1 MLTKRQLREIH
12 SEDVPLHILELD
24 YIQSIMLK
32 HIFMKNDDL
41 IFKGGTCLRKV
52 HGLNR
57 FSEDLDFNIVKGDPR
72 TILEEGMKGLR
83 RTGIEADISYFDDR
97 KDFVLAKTRY
107 EGPLYSGSELSKGS
121 LQIDISKYKVHQ
133 EPSWNTIIEEYSDI
147 GTYSILSMQEEEI
160 LAEKFRSLVQRS
172 VPRDLYDIWFLLEKG
187 VDLDTGMLD
196 DKFEELDMKSKDPLK
211 TIDDY
216 DVTDTEWERDLENLI
231 NRVPTKKKIIDDIRS
246 HL

>member
-1 MLTKRQLREIH
+1 MLTKRQLIEMH

-57 FSEDLDFNIVKGDPR
+57 FSEDLDFNIVKGDPI
-72 TILEEGMKGLR
+72 TTLEEGMKGLS
-83 RTGIEADISYFDDR
+83 RTGIEADISHFDDR
-97 KDFVLAKTRY
+97 KEVVLAKTIY

-121 LQIDISKYKVHQ
+121 LQIDISKHKVHQ

-172 VPRDLYDIWFLLEKG
+172 VPRDLYDIWFLLEKEI
-187 VDLDTGMLD
+187 DLDTGMLD
-196 DKFEELDMKSKDPLK
+196 DKFEELDMKPKEPMK

-216 DVTDTEWERDLENLI
+216 DITDTEWERDLENLI